1 MADEHLLL
9 ENQLCF
15 RVYSLERA
23 ILSAYKPHL
32 QKLNITYPQYLVL
45 LVLWEHASVTIG
57 RLCAL
62 LGLDTGTVSP
72 LVKRMESQDL
82 VMRKRL
88 PEDERTVLVT
98 LTSKG
103 ENLRHKASHIP
114 EAIGSCLSGGD
125 DPLDKEAYLRLRETL
140 DRALD
145 ALGSTV
151 CGTGGK
157 E

>member
-32 QKLNITYPQYLVL
+32 RKLGITYPQYLVL

-57 RLCAL
+57 RLCGL
-62 LGLDTGTVSP
+62 LGLDTGTISP
-72 LVKRMESQDL
+72 LVKRMESQGL

-88 PEDERTVLVT
+88 PQDERTVLVS
-98 LTSKG
+98 LTAKG
-103 ENLRHKASHIP
+103 EDLRKKATHIP

-125 DPLDKEAYLRLRETL
+125 SPIDSEGYLRLRDTL

-151 CGTGGK
+151 CIP
-157 E
+157 EREQ